1 MMLALQAAAARPL
14 AIAAGGAKP
23 QRPRPAS
30 AFFGSASVVPIARA
44 SPRAAASLRL
54 RVAAV
59 AEFASTVRVVVQGRG
74 LTITPAIKEVSGG
87 SGGGAQEGGRG

>member
-1 MMLALQAAAARPL
+1 MSFARDQE
-14 AIAAGGAKP
+14 
-23 QRPRPAS
+23 QRYAS
-30 AFFGSASVVPIARA
+30 CLTTSHPSTRSISQQVYPDA
-44 SPRAAASLRL
+44 RAAASLRL